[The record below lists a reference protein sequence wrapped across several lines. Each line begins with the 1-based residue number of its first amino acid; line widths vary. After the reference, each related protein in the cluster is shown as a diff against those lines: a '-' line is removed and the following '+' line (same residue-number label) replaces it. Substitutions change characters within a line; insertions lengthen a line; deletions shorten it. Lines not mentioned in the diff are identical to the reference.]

1 MNAVI
6 LLITILIPFVGGA
19 LLFGAKTRDSQK
31 EDLNVRENSYKKIQI
46 YSETLVIIT
55 SLLVWYIL
63 FHRPEEGIVFFQLTG
78 NLRFMLKLD
87 GLGSIFAGL
96 ISFLWPLANLY
107 AFEYMEH
114 EEKRINTFFGFYTM
128 TYGVTLGIAFSGN
141 ILTLYFFYELLTLV
155 TVYLVMHP
163 MTKKAIRASR
173 MYLYYSLGGAAFA
186 FLSIICLTVFGDT
199 SNFVLGG
206 VLDMEAVS
214 AHPNRVLLMFLLA
227 FCGFGVKAALFPFH
241 GWLPKASVAPTPV
254 TALLHAVAVVKS
266 GAFAII
272 RVIYYSYGTEFLR
285 GTWVQ
290 YVVMI
295 MAMFTVLYG
304 STMAVKEIHLK
315 RRLAYS
321 TISNLSYILLGAVMM
336 TPLGMIGAV
345 SHLVIHAFMKICSFF
360 SVGAVMHKTGRN
372 YVSEIEGLGRR
383 MPVVFSCLTVAGVSL
398 MGLPPFGGFI
408 SKWNIA
414 VAALHSGNPLGIAAM
429 IVLLYAAFMTAFYMG
444 QIIIRGWFPR
454 KEHTLNFSENER
466 DPGWKMK
473 LPLIIFGCMILLTG
487 LCARPLMELIQ
498 AVAYG
503 NF

>member
-6 LLITILIPFVGGA
+6 LLITILIPLVGGA
-19 LLFGAKTRDSQK
+19 LLFGAKDQ
-31 EDLNVRENSYKKIQI
+31 NSNKKIQI
-46 YSETLVIIT
+46 YSEALVIIT
-55 SLLVWYIL
+55 SLLVWYAL
-63 FHRPEEGIVFFQLTG
+63 LHRPEKGFVFFQLTG

-87 GLGSIFAGL
+87 GLGSVFAGL
-96 ISFLWPLANLY
+96 VSFLWPLANLY

-114 EEKRINTFFGFYTM
+114 EEKRKNTFFGFYTM

-214 AHPNRVLLMFLLA
+214 AHPNRVLVMFLLA

-272 RVIYYSYGTEFLR
+272 RVIYYSYGADFLR

-290 YVVMI
+290 YVVMV

-304 STMAVKEIHLK
+304 STMAVKEIHIK

-336 TPLGMIGAV
+336 TPLGMIGAI
-345 SHLVIHAFMKICSFF
+345 SHLVVHAFMKICSFF
-360 SVGAVMHKTGRN
+360 CIGAVMHKTGRN
-372 YVSEIEGLGRR
+372 YVPELEGLGRR
-383 MPVVFSCLTVAGVSL
+383 MPVVFGCLTIASISL
-398 MGLPPFGGFI
+398 MGVPPFGGFI
-408 SKWNIA
+408 SKWNLA
-414 VAALHSGNPLGIAAM
+414 VAALLNENPLRFAAM
-429 IVLLYAAFMTAFYMG
+429 GVLLYAAFMTAIYMG
-444 QIIIRGWFPR
+444 QMVIKGWFPR
-454 KEHTLNFSENER
+454 EEHTLRFSENEK

-473 LPLIIFGCMILLTG
+473 LPLIIFAFMILLLG
-487 LCARPLMELIQ
+487 LCAKPFMELIQ